1 MQLEATIILKELDL
15 TEAGRKLFE
24 ENGKVSLLSFK
35 EEIRYACIRSNLVL
49 FVSNSYTTNVLRN
62 RYGDIGIVKTGK
74 YYGDEKHKRYRP
86 FMNRAEVEPFWD
98 KKLKFKDSND
108 SIFRINVIGSGG
120 VSIGSSAYSYSE
132 AFEQFEC
139 VDGTPF
145 GVEVL

>member
-1 MQLEATIILKELDL
+1 MGLK
-15 TEAGRKLFE
+15 K
-24 ENGKVSLLSFK
+24 SLI
-35 EEIRYACIRSNLVL
+35 EITHDES
-49 FVSNSYTTNVLRN
+49 
-62 RYGDIGIVKTGK
+62 YGDLLLTHINNAFWGK
-74 YYGDEKHKRYRP
+74 DMQADKIWPFVQKDEKHKRYRP

-108 SIFRINVIGSGG
+108 SIFRINGIGSGG
-120 VSIGSSAYSYSE
+120 VGIGSSAYSYSE